1 MFVIVKK
8 KAVIAVVL
16 CLTVMSV
23 ALTACF
29 TAGASV
35 SPSFDKVIVLDAG
48 HGGVDGGVVGSS
60 GIKESEL
67 NLKIVKE
74 LEKELKR
81 MNYGVVLTRTG
92 DEALAGG
99 KKADMQARKKV
110 IDEANADMVVS
121 IHINKFSDAR
131 RRGVQVFYDD
141 TKRWTAQGMY
151 MQNVMNEFVNKK
163 YAKRD
168 NLSALGGD
176 YFIVKCSNVP
186 SIIIECGF
194 ISNSED
200 QKLLTSREYREY
212 LAKYIAIGID
222 SLLSDGSR

>member
-1 MFVIVKK
+1 M
-8 KAVIAVVL
+8 
-16 CLTVMSV
+16 
-23 ALTACF
+23 
-29 TAGASV
+29 
-35 SPSFDKVIVLDAG
+35 LDAG

-141 TKRWTAQGMY
+141 TKCTCRT
-151 MQNVMNEFVNKK
+151 
-163 YAKRD
+163 
-168 NLSALGGD
+168 
-176 YFIVKCSNVP
+176 
-186 SIIIECGF
+186 
-194 ISNSED
+194 
-200 QKLLTSREYREY
+200 
-212 LAKYIAIGID
+212 
-222 SLLSDGSR
+222 

>member
-1 MFVIVKK
+1 MLVVLKK
-8 KAVIAVVL
+8 RTVIAVIL
-16 CLTVMSV
+16 CLIVMSIC
-23 ALTACF
+23 LTACF
-29 TAGASV
+29 TVRASAA
-35 SPSFDKVIVLDAG
+35 PTFERTIVLDAG

-67 NLKIVKE
+67 NLNIVKA

-92 DEALAGG
+92 DDALASG

-121 IHINKFSDAR
+121 IHINKFSDTR

-141 TKRWTAQGMY
+141 TGKWAAHGTY

-163 YAKRD
+163 YANRD

-176 YFIVKCSNVP
+176 YFIVKCSRVP

-212 LAKYIAIGID
+212 LVKYIAIGID
-222 SLLSDGSR
+222 SLMSGSFG